1 MLTTSA
7 AFKTA
12 IASEDREIRAYL
24 KFNGSTILRG
34 VDGLVSIE
42 WDQSVY
48 DEDRLCIGCAV
59 SSFITAEFFDTLT
72 GVDFKNSYVEAFV
85 GVVLED
91 TGTAPSGSI
100 EPDTATVEYVSLGRF
115 DITDSVT
122 KNGKTVITA
131 YDKLSKLSGEY
142 TPSIS
147 AGTNGYAIAD
157 IVNDVLTQSGVGGSV
172 SGDYG
177 YVQKIQAST
186 YREQLKYCLTM
197 MVQNG
202 SSYILDR
209 TNDTLKMTSV
219 IGQDATQLTITDS
232 TTYIDGMDEQ
242 PSFTISSLQA
252 TTGTDVYTFGSGQ
265 GIEISNP
272 YITNAQANAI
282 YNSMEGFSYLPIR
295 LEFRGNPAIDPG
307 DVLTLTAG
315 GKNTKIVAMR
325 IRSTFNGGFK
335 STIDCYGNTET
346 YYAMS
351 ESPTGTRITQ
361 AENMIR
367 LEAARATAAEGSLF
381 SLIDINAE
389 GISLVSQKLNNIGGR
404 NLLLKTN
411 QGTTGFWKVAS
422 RKDVV
427 IEATTASVGGVSVNA
442 CKATYI
448 YGDGGWAVLYF
459 SDGRIQRI
467 LSGQTGFYTFSCDAY
482 YDGTTD
488 VDFTFRVASSN
499 SANVQFPPTNF
510 RLSPGWNHLTYTAQ
524 ATGVAAN
531 DSSQGLYWQLEYLE
545 PSKSVTIANMMFEEG
560 QVATAYSPAPEEKV
574 GNNEIISKIN
584 VSPEN
589 ITISANK
596 VDLQGYVTFTNLST
610 SGQTAINGGN
620 ITTNTISADKLDIT
634 DLNAIGATIGGFKI
648 ETNSIHTNGVAITSN
663 ATNSVGLSSSTF
675 TRTINGTSRGN
686 LKFAIGSN
694 FGVANDGTL
703 YASNGNFTGTITS
716 NNATITGG
724 TIDITTSSKEE
735 DKINLSFTQFGEEY
749 HANISP
755 QQLQVWRASVD
766 SPYDMVSAN
775 IDADSIT
782 LSYNRNDSPTPAIP
796 VLYTGILASLG
807 EFFVTENS
815 NAVRMSLSYSGGL
828 EFRDSSGNLT
838 ASYPADGLFL
848 QDIESKNLIHNTAP
862 TQTKNGL
869 TFTMYA
875 NGTVWVSGTATADT
889 YVTLDSAIVP
899 SASGSYILSGCPSGG
914 ASSTYRLYIENTSAS
929 VQGTDYGSAAT
940 MTLTGGTTYRAII
953 LVRSGTT
960 MGKSYAP
967 MLRKASVAD
976 STYVPYAPPV
986 SSLPGKLDWVEL
998 FYQANIPT
1006 TATTYNC
1013 NWQDY
1018 SALIFT
1024 IGPYGNV
1031 YSSVMVPY
1039 TYFAGTGP
1047 GKRVMINSALTGSNY
1062 WEVYKNA
1069 AGSIVARAASAA
1081 STLTLAIY
1089 GIRILPDT

>member
-7 AFKTA
+7 AFKSA

-147 AGTNGYAIAD
+147 AGTNGYAIKD
-157 IVNDVLTQSGVGGSV
+157 IVNDVLAQSGVGGSV
-172 SGDYG
+172 AGDYG

-197 MVQNG
+197 MAQNG

-252 TTGTDVYTFGSGQ
+252 TTGTDVYTFGIGQ

-272 YITNAQANAI
+272 YITNAQASAI

-346 YYAMS
+346 YYAIS
-351 ESPTGTRITQ
+351 ESPTGTRITK

-367 LEAARATAAEGSLF
+367 LEAARATAAEGSLS

-411 QGTTGFWKVAS
+411 QGATNFGKVVSVKNITIAAETIS
-422 RKDVV
+422 VNG
-427 IEATTASVGGVSVNA
+427 ASVNG
-442 CKATYI
+442 CKVTYTNNS
-448 YGDGGWAVLYF
+448 DGGYCVLVF
-459 SDGRIQRI
+459 NDGRIYDI
-467 LSGQTGFYTFSCDAY
+467 LSRQTGYYTFSCDIY
-482 YDGTTD
+482 YDGTATIELP
-488 VDFTFRVASSN
+488 FRIASN
-499 SANVQFPPTNF
+499 NGQNVQFPPTVF
-510 RLSPGWNHLTYTAQ
+510 SIAPGWNHKKYTAQ
-524 ATGVAAN
+524 ATGAAGESPLN
-531 DSSQGLYWQLEYLE
+531 QELYFIMTGLELN
-545 PSKSVTIANMMFEEG
+545 KSITIANLMFEEG
-560 QVATAYSPAPEEKV
+560 QVATAYSPAPEDKV
-574 GNNEIISKIN
+574 GNDEIIAKIN
-584 VSPEN
+584 ISPEN
-589 ITISANK
+589 IVISANK
-596 VDLQGYVTFTNLST
+596 VDLQGYVTFSNLST

-620 ITTNTISADKLDIT
+620 ITTNTISADKLSIT

-675 TRTINGTSRGN
+675 TRTINGTSRSN
-686 LKFAIGSN
+686 LKLAIGSN

-724 TIDITTSSKEE
+724 TMNISGTVTFNASDYTASDVVRIRDYILNGNTLPTMEDYTKYDIDRTGTFTISDVIKVRDMVNGEVSSYTATSYIDIDPAQSNSTIHIWSSGTGSSGGTYIGAGLIQTTTVRTGNTWINSIDGLHVGANDVVTGLMRSSGVYYFYSDGTNK
-735 DKINLSFTQFGEEY
+735 
-749 HANISP
+749 
-755 QQLQVWRASVD
+755 
-766 SPYDMVSAN
+766 
-775 IDADSIT
+775 
-782 LSYNRNDSPTPAIP
+782 
-796 VLYTGILASLG
+796 
-807 EFFVTENS
+807 
-815 NAVRMSLSYSGGL
+815 MSLDPDEGL
-828 EFRDSSGNLT
+828 TFSDSSGNLT
-838 ASYPADGLFL
+838 ARYPA
-848 QDIESKNLIHNTAP
+848 
-862 TQTKNGL
+862 
-869 TFTMYA
+869 
-875 NGTVWVSGTATADT
+875 
-889 YVTLDSAIVP
+889 
-899 SASGSYILSGCPSGG
+899 
-914 ASSTYRLYIENTSAS
+914 
-929 VQGTDYGSAAT
+929 
-940 MTLTGGTTYRAII
+940 TG
-953 LVRSGTT
+953 
-960 MGKSYAP
+960 
-967 MLRKASVAD
+967 
-976 STYVPYAPPV
+976 PV
-986 SSLPGKLDWVEL
+986 SKLDWVEL

-1006 TATTYNC
+1006 TSTTYNC

-1024 IGPYGNV
+1024 IGSYGNV

-1039 TYFAGTGP
+1039 TYFATTSS
-1047 GKRVMINSALTGSNY
+1047 GKRVMVNSALTGSNY
-1062 WEVYKNA
+1062 WEVYQNA
-1069 AGSIVARAASAA
+1069 AGSIVAKAASTA

-1089 GIRILPDT
+1089 GIRILPST

>member
-7 AFKTA
+7 AFKNA

-59 SSFITAEFFDTLT
+59 SSFITAEFFDNLT
-72 GVDFKNSYVEAFV
+72 GVDFTNSYVEAFV

-100 EPDTATVEYVSLGRF
+100 EADTATVEYVSLGRF

-242 PSFTISSLQA
+242 PSFTVSSLQA

-272 YITNAQANAI
+272 YITNAQASAI

-367 LEAARATAAEGSLF
+367 LEAARATAAEGSLS

-389 GISLVSQKLNNIGGR
+389 GISLVSEKLNNIGGR
-404 NLLLKTN
+404 NYLQYSNDPSTWRRNFPTSYQPAEIALYTN
-411 QGTTGFWKVAS
+411 MESGKKYTVTIWGDVPTRDGANGFYSVYWGGGRVGLG
-422 RKDVV
+422 DV
-427 IEATTASVGGVSVNA
+427 
-442 CKATYI
+442 YI
-448 YGDGGWAVLYF
+448 DGGKGSLTFTAPESGPGSENAWINIYNTADGGGSSHTFTSNITAVKL
-459 SDGRIQRI
+459 
-467 LSGQTGFYTFSCDAY
+467 
-482 YDGTTD
+482 
-488 VDFTFRVASSN
+488 
-499 SANVQFPPTNF
+499 
-510 RLSPGWNHLTYTAQ
+510 
-524 ATGVAAN
+524 
-531 DSSQGLYWQLEYLE
+531 
-545 PSKSVTIANMMFEEG
+545 EEG
-560 QVATAYSPAPEEKV
+560 EVSTDWSAAPEDKT

-589 ITISANK
+589 ITISASK
-596 VDLQGYVTFTNLST
+596 VDLQGYVTFSNLST
-610 SGQTAINGGN
+610 SGQTAINGAN
-620 ITTNTISADKLDIT
+620 ITTGTISADRIGANSITAAKINLT
-634 DLNAIGATIGGFKI
+634 DLFSQNITATNFNLTGGSIRI
-648 ETNSIHTNGVAITSN
+648 ETSSETVDVINLTHSDSNTDSTSN
-663 ATNSVGLSSSTF
+663 AFMTAGGVTFSYTYGASSGALFSYEAAHYGRRSYWASIARSTSVQDKRLEIQG
-675 TRTINGTSRGN
+675 
-686 LKFAIGSN
+686 
-694 FGVANDGTL
+694 GTL
-703 YASNGNFTGTITS
+703 LTYVGARQTYGF
-716 NNATITGG
+716 
-724 TIDITTSSKEE
+724 E
-735 DKINLSFTQFGEEY
+735 
-749 HANISP
+749 P
-755 QQLQVWRASVD
+755 
-766 SPYDMVSAN
+766 
-775 IDADSIT
+775 
-782 LSYNRNDSPTPAIP
+782 
-796 VLYTGILASLG
+796 
-807 EFFVTENS
+807 
-815 NAVRMSLSYSGGL
+815 SGGL
-828 EFRDSSGNLT
+828 YGIDSSYNTIMRLDKDYGLEFLDSSGNAK
-838 ASYPADGLFL
+838 ASYPADGLMSIGKAFY
-848 QDIESKNLIHNTAP
+848 NANTDRTVLSNRTAAILA
-862 TQTKNGL
+862 NVVRADFEGL
-869 TFTMYA
+869 KGFSVRY
-875 NGTVWVSGTATADT
+875 
-889 YVTLDSAIVP
+889 
-899 SASGSYILSGCPSGG
+899 SGG
-914 ASSTYRLYIENTSAS
+914 YYYSYFVINPSK
-929 VQGTDYGSAAT
+929 VQGEMVVLEVSPYGNGEIS
-940 MTLTGGTTYRAII
+940 
-953 LVRSGTT
+953 
-960 MGKSYAP
+960 
-967 MLRKASVAD
+967 
-976 STYVPYAPPV
+976 
-986 SSLPGKLDWVEL
+986 
-998 FYQANIPT
+998 
-1006 TATTYNC
+1006 
-1013 NWQDY
+1013 
-1018 SALIFT
+1018 IFT
-1024 IGPYGNV
+1024 ID
-1031 YSSVMVPY
+1031 
-1039 TYFAGTGP
+1039 
-1047 GKRVMINSALTGSNY
+1047 GSNT
-1062 WEVYKNA
+1062 
-1069 AGSIVARAASAA
+1069 I
-1081 STLTLAIY
+1081 TLKRTI
-1089 GIRILPDT
+1089 

>member
-7 AFKTA
+7 AFKNA

-48 DEDRLCIGCAV
+48 DEERLCIGCAV
-59 SSFITAEFFDTLT
+59 SSFITAEFFDNLT
-72 GVDFKNSYVEAFV
+72 GVDFKNSYVEAFL

-172 SGDYG
+172 SGSYG

-232 TTYIDGMDEQ
+232 TTYMDGMDEQ

-272 YITNAQANAI
+272 YITNAQASAI

-367 LEAARATAAEGSLF
+367 LEAARATAAEGNLSAQ
-381 SLIDINAE
+381 ITINADAISSEVTRATQAE
-389 GISLVSQKLNNIGGR
+389 GNLSTRITQNADGVSLVSEKLNNIGGR
-404 NLLLKTN
+404 NYLQYSDDRSTWRRNFPTSYQPAEIALYSN
-411 QGTTGFWKVAS
+411 M
-422 RKDVV
+422 
-427 IEATTASVGGVSVNA
+427 VGGKKYTVTIWGDVPTRDGADGYYSVYWGGGSTPLGDVYISNGKGSVTFTAPTSGLGIGNA
-442 CKATYI
+442 WINI
-448 YGDGGWAVLYF
+448 YNTADGGGSSHTFTSNITAVKL
-459 SDGRIQRI
+459 
-467 LSGQTGFYTFSCDAY
+467 
-482 YDGTTD
+482 
-488 VDFTFRVASSN
+488 
-499 SANVQFPPTNF
+499 
-510 RLSPGWNHLTYTAQ
+510 
-524 ATGVAAN
+524 
-531 DSSQGLYWQLEYLE
+531 
-545 PSKSVTIANMMFEEG
+545 EEG
-560 QVATAYSPAPEEKV
+560 EVSTDWSAAPEDKT
-574 GNNEIISKIN
+574 GNNEIIAKIN
-584 VSPEN
+584 LSPEN

-596 VDLQGYVTFTNLST
+596 VDLQGYVTFSNLST
-610 SGQTAINGGN
+610 SGETAINGGN
-620 ITTNTISADKLDIT
+620 ITTGLIQDQAGKNYWNLNTGEFKITDGSIDINSGSDLSSKISFTAVNTPNNPGTYHLGIYPYQITAQFDGESNYINSIVLMPEAPDIT
-634 DLNAIGATIGGFKI
+634 AVYTDKTDNSQRVGTLGPTYLEMRKTGANYALQKQSKLGSDLFAMYGPTTSAYTALIWPDSNGAGRLILGDGSRTLWR
-648 ETNSIHTNGVAITSN
+648 TSL
-663 ATNSVGLSSSTF
+663 T
-675 TRTINGTSRGN
+675 
-686 LKFAIGSN
+686 
-694 FGVANDGTL
+694 NDGLTFR
-703 YASNGNFTGTITS
+703 N
-716 NNATITGG
+716 
-724 TIDITTSSKEE
+724 SS
-735 DKINLSFTQFGEEY
+735 
-749 HANISP
+749 
-755 QQLQVWRASVD
+755 
-766 SPYDMVSAN
+766 
-775 IDADSIT
+775 DA
-782 LSYNRNDSPTPAIP
+782 
-796 VLYTGILASLG
+796 V
-807 EFFVTENS
+807 
-815 NAVRMSLSYSGGL
+815 
-828 EFRDSSGNLT
+828 T
-838 ASYPADGLFL
+838 ASYPASGLMSIGKAFY
-848 QDIESKNLIHNTAP
+848 NANTDRTVLSNRTAAI
-862 TQTKNGL
+862 L
-869 TFTMYA
+869 A
-875 NGTVWVSGTATADT
+875 NVVRADFEGFKGFSVR
-889 YVTLDSAIVP
+889 Y
-899 SASGSYILSGCPSGG
+899 SGG
-914 ASSTYRLYIENTSAS
+914 YYYSYFVINPSK
-929 VQGTDYGSAAT
+929 VQGEMVVLEVSPYGNGEIS
-940 MTLTGGTTYRAII
+940 
-953 LVRSGTT
+953 
-960 MGKSYAP
+960 
-967 MLRKASVAD
+967 
-976 STYVPYAPPV
+976 
-986 SSLPGKLDWVEL
+986 
-998 FYQANIPT
+998 
-1006 TATTYNC
+1006 
-1013 NWQDY
+1013 
-1018 SALIFT
+1018 IFT
-1024 IGPYGNV
+1024 ID
-1031 YSSVMVPY
+1031 
-1039 TYFAGTGP
+1039 GTNTITL
-1047 GKRVMINSALTGSNY
+1047 KRTI
-1062 WEVYKNA
+1062 
-1069 AGSIVARAASAA
+1069 
-1081 STLTLAIY
+1081 
-1089 GIRILPDT
+1089 

>member
-7 AFKTA
+7 AFKNA

-59 SSFITAEFFDTLT
+59 SSFITAEFFDNLT
-72 GVDFKNSYVEAFV
+72 GVDFTNSYVEAFV

-100 EPDTATVEYVSLGRF
+100 EADTATVEYVSLGRF

-242 PSFTISSLQA
+242 PSFTVSSLQA

-272 YITNAQANAI
+272 YITNAQASAI

-315 GKNTKIVAMR
+315 GNNTKIVAMR

-367 LEAARATAAEGSLF
+367 LEAARATAAEGSLS
-381 SLIDINAE
+381 SLIDINVE
-389 GISLVSQKLNNIGGR
+389 GISLVSEKLNNIGGR
-404 NLLLKTN
+404 NILRSSETAHWVPLNSPTVTFEDGVTVTEWGTNEAMRAYGTGGSTRATLQFLNVTQTSAIYLANTTYTMSVYLKNNHQTN
-411 QGTTGFWKVAS
+411 AISLGCNGS
-422 RKDVV
+422 LEDVIV
-427 IEATTASVGGVSVNA
+427 EPGEAKRVSLS
-442 CKATYI
+442 I
-448 YGDGGWAVLYF
+448 QGDGSTSLRMYIRTPSPG
-459 SDGRIQRI
+459 
-467 LSGQTGFYTFSCDAY
+467 DAF
-482 YDGTTD
+482 
-488 VDFTFRVASSN
+488 DFTWWHPQIEYGEVMTS
-499 SANVQFPPTNF
+499 
-510 RLSPGWNHLTYTAQ
+510 WN
-524 ATGVAAN
+524 
-531 DSSQGLYWQLEYLE
+531 
-545 PSKSVTIANMMFEEG
+545 
-560 QVATAYSPAPEEKV
+560 PAPEDAEAAIAANSAAIQVNATNIASKV
-574 GNNEIISKIN
+574 SQTDYNGNTIASLIN
-584 VSPEN
+584 QTSTSVRIQAS
-589 ITISANK
+589 K
-596 VDLQGYVTFTNLST
+596 VDLQGYVTFSNLST
-610 SGQTAINGGN
+610 SGETAINGGN
-620 ITTNTISADKLDIT
+620 ITTSSISADKLSIT

-694 FGVANDGTL
+694 FGVANDGSL

-716 NNATITGG
+716 NSATITGG
-724 TIDITTSSKEE
+724 TININSSAETDDIIQLNATSGGQTYYSYIRPDGFHHEYVTGTSSQP
-735 DKINLSFTQFGEEY
+735 NTMFTHISDHITIDQEWVGMTGQTFGVSN
-749 HANISP
+749 AITPS
-755 QQLQVWRASVD
+755 AM
-766 SPYDMVSAN
+766 MVSYKEGGQ
-775 IDADSIT
+775 T
-782 LSYNRNDSPTPAIP
+782 EYTQRMHLGYNW
-796 VLYTGILASLG
+796 
-807 EFFVTENS
+807 
-815 NAVRMSLSYSGGL
+815 GL
-828 EFRDSSGNLT
+828 EFYDSSGNVTAQYPSYGPAIRSTKRLT
-838 ASYPADGLFL
+838 S
-848 QDIESKNLIHNTAP
+848 SSSVKV
-862 TQTKNGL
+862 
-869 TFTMYA
+869 TFTAESVAIISAIGYLGNAYGVFLYTGYA
-875 NGTVWVSGTATADT
+875 LGSARQHITKMLGDATVSMTISESDQS
-889 YVTLDSAIVP
+889 VTL
-899 SASGSYILSGCPSGG
+899 SYTG
-914 ASSTYRLYIENTSAS
+914 A
-929 VQGTDYGSAAT
+929 
-940 MTLTGGTTYRAII
+940 
-953 LVRSGTT
+953 TT
-960 MGKSYAP
+960 MYV
-967 MLRKASVAD
+967 SV
-976 STYVPYAPPV
+976 
-986 SSLPGKLDWVEL
+986 LPL
-998 FYQANIPT
+998 
-1006 TATTYNC
+1006 
-1013 NWQDY
+1013 
-1018 SALIFT
+1018 
-1024 IGPYGNV
+1024 YGNPPTF
-1031 YSSVMVPY
+1031 S
-1039 TYFAGTGP
+1039 
-1047 GKRVMINSALTGSNY
+1047 
-1062 WEVYKNA
+1062 
-1069 AGSIVARAASAA
+1069 
-1081 STLTLAIY
+1081 
-1089 GIRILPDT
+1089 

>member
-24 KFNGSTILRG
+24 RFNGSTILRG

-48 DEDRLCIGCAV
+48 DEERLCIGCAV
-59 SSFITAEFFDTLT
+59 SSFITAEFFDNLT

-172 SGDYG
+172 SGSYG

-209 TNDTLKMTSV
+209 TNDSLKMTSV

-252 TTGTDVYTFGSGQ
+252 TTGTDVYTFGNGQ

-272 YITNAQANAI
+272 YITNAQASAI

-307 DVLTLTAG
+307 DVLALTAG

-351 ESPTGTRITQ
+351 ESPTRTRITQ

-367 LEAARATAAEGSLF
+367 LEAARATAAEGGLS

-389 GISLVSQKLNNIGGR
+389 GISLVSEKLNNIGGR
-404 NLLLKTN
+404 NILLN
-411 QGTTGFWKVAS
+411 S
-422 RKDVV
+422 
-427 IEATTASVGGVSVNA
+427 ATAHWQLINNATA
-442 CKATYI
+442 T
-448 YGDGGWAVLYF
+448 F
-459 SDGRIQRI
+459 SDGQAVNEWLTSEAIRVTGTGGITAAFAQLFNTSQTDAVYRAGTNYMMSVYIKNNHPSTTLI
-467 LSGQTGFYTFSCDAY
+467 LSANGGETQTSIAPGEIKRATATAVG
-482 YDGTTD
+482 DGTTALRMRLSTETAGQA
-488 VDFTFRVASSN
+488 VDFYYWHPQIEYGEVVTS
-499 SANVQFPPTNF
+499 
-510 RLSPGWNHLTYTAQ
+510 WN
-524 ATGVAAN
+524 
-531 DSSQGLYWQLEYLE
+531 
-545 PSKSVTIANMMFEEG
+545 
-560 QVATAYSPAPEEKV
+560 PAPEDVEGAIAANSAAIQVNATNIASKV
-574 GNNEIISKIN
+574 SQTDYNGDTIASLIN
-584 VSPEN
+584 QTSTSVQIQAS
-589 ITISANK
+589 K
-596 VDLQGYVTFTNLST
+596 VDLQGYVTFSNLST

-620 ITTNTISADKLDIT
+620 ITTNTISADKLSIT

-648 ETNSIHTNGVAITSN
+648 EANSIHTNGVAITSN
-663 ATNSVGLSSSTF
+663 ATDSVGLSSSTF
-675 TRTINGTSRGN
+675 TRTINGTSRSS

-724 TIDITTSSKEE
+724 SLTISGTTTFSASDYSQTDITAVNNIILHIAEPTAADYEKYDINRDGIIDIFDLVGIRNMVNGSSSSESATVTAKIDPNSSNGIFHIWSTGTGESGGTFGTAGLLSTNTFKAGNYSLTKEGVYV
-735 DKINLSFTQFGEEY
+735 GE
-749 HANISP
+749 N
-755 QQLQVWRASVD
+755 
-766 SPYDMVSAN
+766 
-775 IDADSIT
+775 
-782 LSYNRNDSPTPAIP
+782 
-796 VLYTGILASLG
+796 
-807 EFFVTENS
+807 
-815 NAVRMSLSYSGGL
+815 NAVTGLLRSSGLYYFYSDASNQMSLAPDEGL
-828 EFRDSSGNLT
+828 DFRDSSGNVTAQYPNYGPAIRSTKTLT
-838 ASYPADGLFL
+838 SGSSVKITFAAESVAIISAIGYLGNAYGVFL
-848 QDIESKNLIHNTAP
+848 YTGYALGSARQHITKLLGDAAVSMTINESD
-862 TQTKNGL
+862 Q
-869 TFTMYA
+869 
-875 NGTVWVSGTATADT
+875 S
-889 YVTLDSAIVP
+889 VTL
-899 SASGSYILSGCPSGG
+899 SYTG
-914 ASSTYRLYIENTSAS
+914 
-929 VQGTDYGSAAT
+929 AAT
-940 MTLTGGTTYRAII
+940 M
-953 LVRSGTT
+953 
-960 MGKSYAP
+960 
-967 MLRKASVAD
+967 
-976 STYVPYAPPV
+976 YV
-986 SSLPGKLDWVEL
+986 
-998 FYQANIPT
+998 
-1006 TATTYNC
+1006 
-1013 NWQDY
+1013 
-1018 SALIFT
+1018 SAL
-1024 IGPYGNV
+1024 PLYGNPPTF
-1031 YSSVMVPY
+1031 S
-1039 TYFAGTGP
+1039 
-1047 GKRVMINSALTGSNY
+1047 
-1062 WEVYKNA
+1062 
-1069 AGSIVARAASAA
+1069 
-1081 STLTLAIY
+1081 
-1089 GIRILPDT
+1089 

>member
-7 AFKTA
+7 AFKSA

-34 VDGLVSIE
+34 ADGLVSIE

-147 AGTNGYAIAD
+147 AGANGYAIKD

-172 SGDYG
+172 AGDYG

-197 MVQNG
+197 MAQNG

-232 TTYIDGMDEQ
+232 TTYIDGMGEQ

-272 YITNAQANAI
+272 YITNAQASAI

-367 LEAARATAAEGSLF
+367 LEAARATAAEGSLS

-389 GISLVSQKLNNIGGR
+389 GISIVSEKLNNIGGR
-404 NLLLKTN
+404 NLLLNSATKHITAYGGASLTYTDGVAVTEWGAADAIRVT
-411 QGTTGFWKVAS
+411 GTTGPSTIFGYLNAVSQIPAAQIVGQPYTYSVWVKNNGANAIQVITNGDAAAAGIEPGES
-422 RKDVV
+422 KRVTVTADGISGRDVQ
-427 IEATTASVGGVSVNA
+427 IN
-442 CKATYI
+442 
-448 YGDGGWAVLYF
+448 
-459 SDGRIQRI
+459 
-467 LSGQTGFYTFSCDAY
+467 FYCGNT
-482 YDGTTD
+482 
-488 VDFTFRVASSN
+488 N
-499 SANVQFPPTNF
+499 SALDFV
-510 RLSPGWNHLTYTAQ
+510 
-524 ATGVAAN
+524 
-531 DSSQGLYWQLEYLE
+531 YWHPQIEYGE
-545 PSKSVTIANMMFEEG
+545 VVTSW
-560 QVATAYSPAPEEKV
+560 SPAPEDKV
-574 GNNEIISKIN
+574 GNEEIIAKIN
-584 VSPEN
+584 LSPET

-596 VDLQGYVTFTNLST
+596 VNLQGYVTLTNLST
-610 SGQTAINGGN
+610 SGQTSINGAN
-620 ITTNTISADKLDIT
+620 LTTGLIQDQAGKNSWNLNTGALTIT
-634 DLNAIGATIGGFKI
+634 DG
-648 ETNSIHTNGVAITSN
+648 
-663 ATNSVGLSSSTF
+663 SV
-675 TRTINGTSRGN
+675 N
-686 LKFAIGSN
+686 
-694 FGVANDGTL
+694 
-703 YASNGNFTGTITS
+703 
-716 NNATITGG
+716 
-724 TIDITTSSKEE
+724 ITTSSE
-735 DKINLSFTQFGEEY
+735 
-749 HANISP
+749 
-755 QQLQVWRASVD
+755 
-766 SPYDMVSAN
+766 
-775 IDADSIT
+775 
-782 LSYNRNDSPTPAIP
+782 
-796 VLYTGILASLG
+796 
-807 EFFVTENS
+807 TENIIQLRYGNYS
-815 NAVRMSLSYSGGL
+815 SFLQPQAVGAALATSSGTSSSAVQANGLRVNGADNTTGFFDRSGISFYDASINDRLILNWSQGLYFKDSAGVKRFQITPYGTITIYASSASSTEYAIGSWSGGTL
-828 EFRDSSGNLT
+828 KLGSSDTAGSWPGYIEMYDSSHNPRITIAAGTGVITSQTGTNKYSALIWPDSNGAGRLVLGDGNSTLWRTSLTNDGLTFRNSSDAVT
-838 ASYPADGLFL
+838 ASYPASIPAAVTPTYVTNSLCNATDVARLRLRKMGTYGWMEF
-848 QDIESKNLIHNTAP
+848 NLRINSTA
-862 TQTKNGL
+862 
-869 TFTMYA
+869 
-875 NGTVWVSGTATADT
+875 ATADF
-889 YVTLDSAIVP
+889 VTIASFGATGMIEDAFFTLASQENKATLLVRIIATTGDVQVYTQGAAGGFYRSVVP
-899 SASGSYILSGCPSGG
+899 L
-914 ASSTYRLYIENTSAS
+914 L
-929 VQGTDYGSAAT
+929 
-940 MTLTGGTTYRAII
+940 LTGA
-953 LVRSGTT
+953 
-960 MGKSYAP
+960 
-967 MLRKASVAD
+967 
-976 STYVPYAPPV
+976 
-986 SSLPGKLDWVEL
+986 
-998 FYQANIPT
+998 
-1006 TATTYNC
+1006 
-1013 NWQDY
+1013 
-1018 SALIFT
+1018 
-1024 IGPYGNV
+1024 
-1031 YSSVMVPY
+1031 
-1039 TYFAGTGP
+1039 
-1047 GKRVMINSALTGSNY
+1047 
-1062 WEVYKNA
+1062 
-1069 AGSIVARAASAA
+1069 
-1081 STLTLAIY
+1081 
-1089 GIRILPDT
+1089 

>member
-100 EPDTATVEYVSLGRF
+100 EADTATVEYVSLGRF

-186 YREQLKYCLTM
+186 YREQLKYCMTM

-242 PSFTISSLQA
+242 PSFTVSSLQA

-272 YITNAQANAI
+272 YITNAQASAI

-367 LEAARATAAEGSLF
+367 LEAARATAAEGSLS

-389 GISLVSQKLNNIGGR
+389 GISLVSEKLNNIGGR
-404 NLLLKTN
+404 NILRNSETAHWVPLNSPTVTFEDGVTVTEWGTN
-411 QGTTGFWKVAS
+411 EAMRAYGTGGTTRAALQFLNVTQANAIYLANMTYTMSVYLKNNHQTNAISLGCNGS
-422 RKDVV
+422 LEDVIV
-427 IEATTASVGGVSVNA
+427 EPGEAKRVSLS
-442 CKATYI
+442 I
-448 YGDGGWAVLYF
+448 QGDGSTALRMYIRTPSPG
-459 SDGRIQRI
+459 
-467 LSGQTGFYTFSCDAY
+467 DAF
-482 YDGTTD
+482 
-488 VDFTFRVASSN
+488 DFTWWHPQIEYGEVMTS
-499 SANVQFPPTNF
+499 
-510 RLSPGWNHLTYTAQ
+510 WN
-524 ATGVAAN
+524 
-531 DSSQGLYWQLEYLE
+531 
-545 PSKSVTIANMMFEEG
+545 
-560 QVATAYSPAPEEKV
+560 PAPEDAEAAIAANSAAIQVNATNIASKV
-574 GNNEIISKIN
+574 SQTDYNGNTIASLIN
-584 VSPEN
+584 QTSTSVQIQAS
-589 ITISANK
+589 K
-596 VDLQGYVTFTNLST
+596 VDLQGYVTFSNLST
-610 SGQTAINGGN
+610 SGQTSINGANIITGTLNADAIAANSTFTQDLTATNFNITGGSIN
-620 ITTNTISADKLDIT
+620 ITTAAETTDAIQLNYGTRYVLMNPLRIEVGDTNGTFGNYACVMRALSGTFGVYDPTAGGSGTLFNVSAHTGTLSLKGATTPGVLDLTSNTGNATVVLAGGNGFNPQNTPQIGETALVFFDDSSSATRPKRMNLTKDGLTFRNSSDAVTAQYPSYGPAIRSTKRLTSSSSVKITFAAESVAIISAIGYLGNAYGVFLYTGYALGSARQHITKLLGD
-634 DLNAIGATIGGFKI
+634 AAV
-648 ETNSIHTNGVAITSN
+648 SM
-663 ATNSVGLSSSTF
+663 
-675 TRTINGTSRGN
+675 TINES
-686 LKFAIGSN
+686 
-694 FGVANDGTL
+694 D
-703 YASNGNFTGTITS
+703 
-716 NNATITGG
+716 
-724 TIDITTSSKEE
+724 
-735 DKINLSFTQFGEEY
+735 Q
-749 HANISP
+749 
-755 QQLQVWRASVD
+755 SV
-766 SPYDMVSAN
+766 
-775 IDADSIT
+775 T
-782 LSYNRNDSPTPAIP
+782 LSY
-796 VLYTGILASLG
+796 TG
-807 EFFVTENS
+807 
-815 NAVRMSLSYSGGL
+815 
-828 EFRDSSGNLT
+828 
-838 ASYPADGLFL
+838 
-848 QDIESKNLIHNTAP
+848 
-862 TQTKNGL
+862 
-869 TFTMYA
+869 
-875 NGTVWVSGTATADT
+875 
-889 YVTLDSAIVP
+889 
-899 SASGSYILSGCPSGG
+899 
-914 ASSTYRLYIENTSAS
+914 
-929 VQGTDYGSAAT
+929 AAT
-940 MTLTGGTTYRAII
+940 M
-953 LVRSGTT
+953 
-960 MGKSYAP
+960 
-967 MLRKASVAD
+967 
-976 STYVPYAPPV
+976 YV
-986 SSLPGKLDWVEL
+986 
-998 FYQANIPT
+998 
-1006 TATTYNC
+1006 
-1013 NWQDY
+1013 
-1018 SALIFT
+1018 SAL
-1024 IGPYGNV
+1024 PLYGNPPTF
-1031 YSSVMVPY
+1031 S
-1039 TYFAGTGP
+1039 
-1047 GKRVMINSALTGSNY
+1047 
-1062 WEVYKNA
+1062 
-1069 AGSIVARAASAA
+1069 
-1081 STLTLAIY
+1081 
-1089 GIRILPDT
+1089 

>member
-7 AFKTA
+7 AFKNA

-48 DEDRLCIGCAV
+48 DEERLCIGCAV
-59 SSFITAEFFDTLT
+59 SSFITAEFFDNLT

-172 SGDYG
+172 SGSYG

-209 TNDTLKMTSV
+209 TNDSLKMTSV

-272 YITNAQANAI
+272 YITNAQASAI

-315 GKNTKIVAMR
+315 GKNTKVVAMR

-351 ESPTGTRITQ
+351 ESPTATRITQ

-367 LEAARATAAEGSLF
+367 LEAERATTAEGNLSAQ
-381 SLIDINAE
+381 ITINADSISSEVTRATEAE
-389 GISLVSQKLNNIGGR
+389 GALSTAITQTAGEVSIVAQKLDNIGGR
-404 NLLLKTN
+404 NLLAGTSADEQTFSPPSSGYTDFLSWVTTTPIYKTTYTLSFWAKSTVDGDTIRTFFYN
-411 QGTTGFWKVAS
+411 PNISTVCTRNDGYTKSAIDGYMPFTLTTSWAKYWVTWVQS
-422 RKDVV
+422 
-427 IEATTASVGGVSVNA
+427 SPVNA
-442 CKATYI
+442 VKKVMGLRLYAT
-448 YGDGGWAVLYF
+448 DA
-459 SDGRIQRI
+459 
-467 LSGQTGFYTFSCDAY
+467 SGTI
-482 YDGTTD
+482 
-488 VDFTFRVASSN
+488 
-499 SANVQFPPTNF
+499 
-510 RLSPGWNHLTYTAQ
+510 
-524 ATGVAAN
+524 
-531 DSSQGLYWQLEYLE
+531 
-545 PSKSVTIANMMFEEG
+545 SVMRYKFEEG
-560 QVATAYSPAPEEKV
+560 SVATDWTPAPEDKTS
-574 GNNEIISKIN
+574 NNEIIAKIN

-620 ITTNTISADKLDIT
+620 ITTGLIQDQAGKNSWNLNTGAFTIT
-634 DLNAIGATIGGFKI
+634 EGTINI
-648 ETNSIHTNGVAITSN
+648 TTNSETFDAIALQYLHYTNKYSPIEWRIRNTTLNRMLIGQSTGVFGYILNGDTETQSAILSAAGDLILGSSGSNGYIRLAGDSPSMAVLSVTNG
-663 ATNSVGLSSSTF
+663 
-675 TRTINGTSRGN
+675 
-686 LKFAIGSN
+686 
-694 FGVANDGTL
+694 
-703 YASNGNFTGTITS
+703 
-716 NNATITGG
+716 
-724 TIDITTSSKEE
+724 
-735 DKINLSFTQFGEEY
+735 GE
-749 HANISP
+749 
-755 QQLQVWRASVD
+755 
-766 SPYDMVSAN
+766 
-775 IDADSIT
+775 
-782 LSYNRNDSPTPAIP
+782 
-796 VLYTGILASLG
+796 LAL
-807 EFFVTENS
+807 
-815 NAVRMSLSYSGGL
+815 
-828 EFRDSSGNLT
+828 RDSSGVAIAELGGIYRQIALYDGAGSLSLRFTNASRWLTINNTANTRTVLLNGAAGGIDISNGTQSLSYTAGSSLSIMNGANKVTARIWPDSNGAGRLVLGDGTSTLWRISLTNDGLTFRDANDNVTARYPNSLT
-838 ASYPADGLFL
+838 ASRVLVTSSG
-848 QDIESKNLIHNTAP
+848 KVVTASSV
-862 TQTKNGL
+862 TSTELG
-869 TFTMYA
+869 Y
-875 NGTVWVSGTATADT
+875 VSG
-889 YVTLDSAIVP
+889 VTSAIQTQLNGKQATI
-899 SASGSYILSGCPSGG
+899 STTEGTITFASGWTNADPTVTSGSLRY
-914 ASSTYRLYIENTSAS
+914 TF
-929 VQGTDYGSAAT
+929 
-940 MTLTGGTTYRAII
+940 
-953 LVRSGTT
+953 
-960 MGKSYAP
+960 
-967 MLRKASVAD
+967 LRK
-976 STYVPYAPPV
+976 
-986 SSLPGKLDWVEL
+986 
-998 FYQANIPT
+998 
-1006 TATTYNC
+1006 
-1013 NWQDY
+1013 
-1018 SALIFT
+1018 
-1024 IGPYGNV
+1024 YGNV
-1031 YSSVMVPY
+1031 VEVCCSCNTSNAYSNWHQIATLPSGFRPTKTFTIHGY
-1039 TYFAGTGP
+1039 NNTDD
-1047 GKRVMINSALTGSNY
+1047 SN
-1062 WEVYKNA
+1062 
-1069 AGSIVARAASAA
+1069 
-1081 STLTLAIY
+1081 AIF
-1089 GIRILPDT
+1089 RILSSGEVSVYGDKRQPTLHATFVI